1 MSENNSELE
10 FHLDETIYYRGIKIN
25 LKRSDLSDL
34 RLYGIDPEKYIIEI
48 CNDMLVE
55 IRDKK
60 IRQILGSEN

>member
-10 FHLDETIYYRGIKIN
+10 FHLNGTISYRGIKIA

-48 CNDMLVE
+48 CNDMLPE

-60 IRQILGSEN
+60 IRQILSSEN